1 MFILGRKSSKTIF
14 LKIVGMGIL
23 MGLLF
28 PFYVGIFI
36 DIPRNTW
43 LIFGVSCV
51 SAGAIVGIINYYVT
65 LSVIKSLENEE
76 ERAKTLEKAVHID
89 HLTGLL
95 NRQSFDLAV
104 SQINLG
110 GCNEP
115 LTIGFIDIDNF
126 GQLNKKYGH
135 LRGDSILKRI
145 AEIILENIRNS
156 DKSYRYGGEE
166 IVIFFH
172 NTIPETGELICRRL
186 KETIEHTEFGIPGR
200 VTVSI
205 GLSYFGKDCSIVE
218 EAVGRADDA
227 MYQAKE
233 KGKNSLVINCYNYN
247 VL

>member
-1 MFILGRKSSKTIF
+1 
-14 LKIVGMGIL
+14 MGIL

-28 PFYVGIFI
+28 PFYVCMFI
-36 DIPRNTW
+36 HIPRNTW
-43 LIFGVSCV
+43 LIFGLSCI

-65 LSVIKSLENEE
+65 LSVFKSLKNEE
-76 ERAKTLEKAVHID
+76 ERARTLEKAVQID
-89 HLTGLL
+89 HMTGLL

-110 GCNEP
+110 GCKEP

-126 GQLNKKYGH
+126 GQLNKNYGH
-135 LRGDSILKRI
+135 LMGDAILKRI
-145 AEIILENIRNS
+145 AEIILENIRS
-156 DKSYRYGGEE
+156 LDKPYRYGGEE

-172 NTIPETGELICRRL
+172 NTIPEIGELVCRRL
-186 KETIEHTEFGIPGR
+186 KETIEHTEFCIPER

-205 GLSYFGKDCSIVE
+205 GLSYFGKDCNIVE

-227 MYQAKE
+227 MYEAKE